1 MNKEIT
7 LGTWSGQENAKS
19 TLEDIQS
26 NLVDFV
32 LNSAGLTIGS
42 GSKKK
47 PLIANT
53 IYYMIDGVMYKK
65 TTAEITL
72 TTANTVAADLFNV
85 IVLTI
90 DSAGTV
96 TPTNGT
102 AGATLEAVVFPAVP
116 ANQAVIGFVIV
127 NPTGTGN
134 FVGGSTDFDDGT
146 VVPNAVYIDTP
157 YPFNL
162 NSLTLP
168 WA

>member
-1 MNKEIT
+1 MSKAIT
-7 LGTWSGQENAKS
+7 LGTWNGQQQAKS

-32 LNSAGLTIGS
+32 LNSAGLTIGTV
-42 GSKKK
+42 SKKK
-47 PLIANT
+47 LLIANT
-53 IYYMIDGVMYKK
+53 IYYMIDGVLYSK

-72 TTANTVAADLFNV
+72 TTANSVAADLFNV

-90 DSAGTV
+90 DAEGTV

-102 AGATLEAVVFPAVP
+102 AGATLAKVVFPAVP
-116 ANQAVIGFVIV
+116 AGEAVIGFVIV

-134 FVGGSTDFDDGT
+134 FVGGSTDFDDKT
-146 VVPNAVYIDTP
+146 VVPNAVYINTP
-157 YPFNL
+157 YPFNM